1 MMGPLTPHSSTL
13 DCLSQVRL
21 QSLAVYLDYKLD
33 ESYTP
38 NKVSV
43 SAGTS
48 YDDLKHIKTIDME
61 EPSGWVTIPLQIP
74 GMRCAMLLAVKQ
86 FLLQNV
92 LHPYDRFTFVERLAP
107 PVITCSAVDP

>member
-1 MMGPLTPHSSTL
+1 MQGRTSTKSAPPYSSAPVC
-13 DCLSQVRL
+13 CLQVRL

-61 EPSGWVTIPLQIP
+61 EPSGWVTIPLQIV
-74 GMRCAMLLAVKQ
+74 GMRYAHA
-86 FLLQNV
+86 
-92 LHPYDRFTFVERLAP
+92 R
-107 PVITCSAVDP
+107 